1 MDEHGFGS
9 DDLQK
14 LIYSLCFVFARCTK
28 PVSLA
33 TPVYY
38 ADLAA
43 YRGRLYYE
51 AGMMASQPGGMEPA
65 SSVSST
71 SSAGTFDFA
80 NFPRLHKDVED
91 NMFFI

>member
-1 MDEHGFGS
+1 V
-9 DDLQK
+9 
-14 LIYSLCFVFARCTK
+14 YNLCFLFARCTK

-43 YRGRLYYE
+43 YRGRQYYE
-51 AGMMASQPGGMEPA
+51 AMMASQPQARSSSSSA
-65 SSVSST
+65 SSVGGGSEF
-71 SSAGTFDFA
+71 G
-80 NFPRLHKDVED
+80 NFPTLHVDLQD

>member
-1 MDEHGFGS
+1 MHYYSLMDEHGFAS

-14 LIYSLCFVFARCTK
+14 LVYNLCFVFARCTK

-38 ADLAA
+38 VDLAA

-51 AGMMASQPGGMEPA
+51 GKGMMPSQPLAAATPAPSSSAA
-65 SSVSST
+65 SSSR
-71 SSAGTFDFA
+71 A
-80 NFPRLHKDVED
+80 
-91 NMFFI
+91 